1 MAILDQ
7 LKAKAITTAV
17 DMAIDLLYED
27 FDGGLPKV
35 RSALNRF
42 VGSGDEA
49 PERLTERILLML
61 DGTLEGSL
69 RRLSRNPDGKTPN
82 SSYELH
88 G

>member
-42 VGSGDEA
+42 VGSA
-49 PERLTERILLML
+49 TRPT
-61 DGTLEGSL
+61 T
-69 RRLSRNPDGKTPN
+69 
-82 SSYELH
+82 SSCVSSTW
-88 G
+88 